1 MIATALIV
9 LPLFGAALCALPW
22 LARAA
27 RALTVLVSLAVAA
40 LAGWSLVAPLATGA
54 RIAWVPAIGASYR
67 VDVDGLS
74 GVFVVLAGV
83 VFAVGA
89 AASPRVGHRRAYLAL
104 WGLLLAAVDG
114 IFVARDLAL
123 FLAFWE
129 LALVTIAIFIWG
141 WGSGDRRG
149 ATLAFVAHAQAGSA
163 LLLVAIVS
171 MAVAR
176 GTLDIA
182 ALAARPIGTA
192 GQLLPALFSLA
203 AFAAVLPLFPFHSW
217 LPRVLMS
224 APAPVAFA
232 ITGIVS
238 TCAAYGILRIC
249 LGLFPQ
255 GMADAAPVLVA
266 LASVG
271 ALHGALV
278 ATRQDDL
285 RGRIAYASLSQL
297 SVIAVALFAA
307 TATSLRGAIL
317 AGVSHA
323 LVVAALLLLA
333 AMLAARTSSFAISR
347 AGGIAASA
355 PVLAALSLLATLA
368 AIGVPGTSGFAGP
381 LLALAG
387 SYERFPAA
395 TIATAFV
402 LIVSAVYGGDVV
414 RRAYHGPPLVS
425 VRDVT
430 WRERLVVAPLLALII
445 VLGLAPRLVTDRIG
459 ADALP
464 AVEVGP

>member
-9 LPLFGAALCALPW
+9 LPLFGAVLCALPW

-27 RALTVLVSLAVAA
+27 RTLTILASLAVAV
-40 LAGWSLVAPLATGA
+40 LAGWSLVAPLATGG
-54 RIAWVPAIGASYR
+54 RIAWAPAIGASYH
-67 VDVDGLS
+67 VDVDGTS

-83 VFAVGA
+83 LFAVGA
-89 AASPRVGHRRAYLAL
+89 AASARVGHRRAYLGL

-129 LALVTIAIFIWG
+129 LALVTIAIFIWR

-149 ATLAFVAHAQAGSA
+149 ATLAFVAHAQAGAA
-163 LLLVAIVS
+163 LLLIAIVS

-176 GTLDIA
+176 GTLDID
-182 ALAARPIGTA
+182 ALTARPIGTA
-192 GQLLPALFSLA
+192 GQLVPALFCLA
-203 AFAAVLPLFPFHSW
+203 AFAVVLPLFPLHGW
-217 LPRVLMS
+217 LPRVLVS
-224 APAPVAFA
+224 APVPVAFA

-271 ALHGALV
+271 ALYGALV

-285 RGRIAYASLSQL
+285 RRRIAYASLSQL
-297 SVIAVALFAA
+297 NVIALALFAA

-333 AMLAARTSSFAISR
+333 TMLAARTSSFALSR
-347 AGGIAASA
+347 AGGVAASA
-355 PVLAALSLLATLA
+355 PVLAAFSLVATLA
-368 AIGVPGTSGFAGP
+368 VMGVPGTSGFAGV

-395 TIATAFV
+395 AIATTLV
-402 LIVSAVYGGDVV
+402 LIVSAVYGAEAM
-414 RRAYHGPPLVS
+414 RRAYHGPPLVT
-425 VRDVT
+425 VRDVG
-430 WRERLVVAPLLALII
+430 WRERVVVAPLLALII
-445 VLGLAPRLVTDRIG
+445 VVGLAPRLVTDRIG
-459 ADALP
+459 DEALP
-464 AVEVGP
+464 AVQVTP